1 MVGGIY
7 AYCSVMTEPP
17 QVAKKQK
24 KQLQISGVQNM
35 NANKM
40 YDNYLL
46 SPFYICKEIQ
56 TMRALSEQIFL
67 GINNSLADAA
77 YRYT

>member
-1 MVGGIY
+1 
-7 AYCSVMTEPP
+7 
-17 QVAKKQK
+17 
-24 KQLQISGVQNM
+24 M